1 MSLSISLSRIL
12 AVLAKEFIQIRRD
25 RLTFAMM
32 LGVPVMQ
39 LVLFGLAISTDPKD
53 LPTGVLDL
61 SRDRFSRAI
70 ISHLENTGYYRITHL
85 PSSAA
90 EAEALMA
97 RGDITFLLTIP
108 SDIGRRAQRGDRPQ
122 ILLEAD
128 ASDPAAASGA
138 VGVVDQI
145 ARRALQ
151 RELGREAEA
160 LRESE
165 RELSIVVHRRYNPE
179 AVTQYN
185 IVPGLLGV
193 ILQMTMVM
201 MTAMALT
208 REVERGTMEN
218 LLAMPLQ
225 PVELMAGKITPYF
238 GIGAVQVIVI
248 LTFAKLLFD
257 VPFVGSLSLLLA
269 ALVIYIIAL
278 VLLGYTFSTLAR
290 TQMQAM
296 QLTFFF
302 FLPSILLSGFMF
314 PFGGMPGWA
323 QILGE
328 ALPLTHFLRVVRGI
342 MLKGSTFSDLR
353 SELVALA
360 IFVCAFAGLALIR
373 FRRTLD

>member
-1 MSLSISLSRIL
+1 MNRVL

-32 LGVPVMQ
+32 LGVPVIQ
-39 LVLFGLAISTDPKD
+39 LVLFGFAISTDPKD
-53 LPTGVLDL
+53 LPTGLLDL

-70 ISHLENTGYYRITHL
+70 IASLENTGYYRISEL
-85 PSSAA
+85 PSTAA
-90 EAEALMA
+90 QAEALMA
-97 RGDITFLLTIP
+97 AGDIAFLITIP
-108 SDIGRRAQRGDRPQ
+108 SDLGRRATRGDRPQ
-122 ILLEAD
+122 LLLEAD

-138 VGVVDQI
+138 VSVLDEV
-145 ARRALQ
+145 ARRALR
-151 RELGREAEA
+151 RELGREQQSD
-160 LRESE
+160 RSDG
-165 RELSIVVHRRYNPE
+165 RELSILVHRRYNPE
-179 AVTQYN
+179 GVTQYN

-225 PVELMAGKITPYF
+225 PVELMTGKITPYV
-238 GIGAVQVIVI
+238 GIGAVQVMVI
-248 LTFAKLLFD
+248 LAFAKLLFD
-257 VPFVGSLSLLLA
+257 VPFVGSITLLVA
-269 ALVIYIIAL
+269 ALILYIVAL

-314 PFGGMPGWA
+314 PFAGMPLWA
-323 QILGE
+323 QFIGE
-328 ALPLTHFLRVVRGI
+328 LLPLTHFLRVVRAI
-342 MLKGSTFSDLR
+342 MLKGSTFADIHWEIASLA
-353 SELVALA
+353 LFALA
-360 IFVCAFAGLALIR
+360 FAALALMR